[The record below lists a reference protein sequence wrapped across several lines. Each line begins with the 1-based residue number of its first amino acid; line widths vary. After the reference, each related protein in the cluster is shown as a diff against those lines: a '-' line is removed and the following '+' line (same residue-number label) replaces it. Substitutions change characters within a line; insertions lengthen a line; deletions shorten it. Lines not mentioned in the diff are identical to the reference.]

1 MGNNYLAL
9 SISNKYI
16 QNLQPSVSPL
26 SICESNDQQQY
37 STNTR
42 ASALN
47 QESNSPL
54 REPAKEV
61 DKAIEVPQEVKKDF
75 LNLTRLFSALVTEI
89 EGAFR
94 RSDVPLQDIQRFVEE
109 ECELSPLSG
118 AQATIENVF
127 SRVRQHYSLL
137 DYTLLEFLVQTF
149 LSENK
154 PLLQKL
160 MAYSESVDA
169 FKNSAKLIHLMG
181 LIEKQ
186 ITTDRH
192 KIVKLKSREFWGKI
206 RLKKLETFVTEILH
220 VLYNQVSQI
229 SVGRGCICVSAWMI
243 PDIADPLSLIPSQP
257 QAFIKAMGIVS
268 LHIGD
273 SVVYDIPGEGCEV
286 MEAAMLQA
294 IELKSTRAIEL
305 LQAIGYDPE
314 VEEKK
319 LTASLKNEGQLILY
333 VCP

>member
-1 MGNNYLAL
+1 MGNNYLVL

-26 SICESNDQQQY
+26 SSCEFNDQQQY

-54 REPAKEV
+54 REPAEAV

-75 LNLTRLFSALVTEI
+75 LNLTRLFSAFVTEI

-127 SRVRQHYSLL
+127 LRVRQHYSLL

-160 MAYSESVDA
+160 IAYSESVDA

-186 ITTDRH
+186 IATDRH
-192 KIVKLKSREFWGKI
+192 KIVKLKLREFWGKI
-206 RLKKLETFVTEILH
+206 RLKKFEKFVTEILD
-220 VLYNQVSQI
+220 VLYNRVSQI
-229 SVGRGCICVSAWMI
+229 SVGRGCICVSWMI

-257 QAFIKAMGIVS
+257 QAFIKAIGIVS

-305 LQAIGYDPE
+305 LQAIGCDHE
-314 VEEKK
+314 VEKK
-319 LTASLKNEGQLILY
+319 NLTACLKNEGQLILY